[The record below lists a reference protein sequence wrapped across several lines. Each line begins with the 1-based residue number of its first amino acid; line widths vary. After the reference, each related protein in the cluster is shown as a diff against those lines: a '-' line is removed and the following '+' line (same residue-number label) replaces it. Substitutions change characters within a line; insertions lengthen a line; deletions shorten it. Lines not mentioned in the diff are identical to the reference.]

1 MEPHWH
7 DYLKTAKDKILSAQT
22 YIDEI
27 SRYSTITD
35 ATEEQLLRLSEH
47 CSKMS
52 KTINVILTYEKETE
66 NV

>member
-27 SRYSTITD
+27 ARYSTITD
-35 ATEEQLLRLSEH
+35 GTEEQLLRLSEH
-47 CSKMS
+47 CNKMIR
-52 KTINVILTYEKETE
+52 TLNVIMKMEKEKAS
-66 NV
+66 V

>member
-27 SRYSTITD
+27 ARYSTITD
-35 ATEEQLLRLSEH
+35 GTEE
-47 CSKMS
+47 
-52 KTINVILTYEKETE
+52 INKVNSPEEAIEVCFKYQELVT
-66 NV
+66 NA

>member
-27 SRYSTITD
+27 ARYSTITD
-35 ATEEQLLRLSEH
+35 GTGQSLIEQLTKLIH
-47 CSKMS
+47 QKKQSKYAFNI
-52 KTINVILTYEKETE
+52 KQR
-66 NV
+66 

>member
-7 DYLKTAKDKILSAQT
+7 EHLKTAKDKILSAQT
-22 YIDEI
+22 FIDEV

-35 ATEEQLLRLSEH
+35 GTQEQLLRLSEH

-52 KTINVILTYEKETE
+52 KNINVILTYEKEIT